1 MNSRMEWNKLMT
13 DKRLKAE
20 TYENLD
26 FDARNEFQ
34 RDTDRIVFSSSFRRL
49 QDKTQVFPLPIND
62 FVHTRLTHSLEVASV
77 GRSLGKLVGSFIVNK
92 GETAGTSLT
101 SDDFGNVV
109 SAACY
114 SHDIGNPPFGHSGE
128 KAIGTYFTSEKGK
141 EIIKSLS
148 LSQKFDLEMFEGN
161 AAGFRILTN
170 DHPSMIE
177 GGLRLTYAT
186 LGAFSK
192 YPTSSVKPKY
202 NELGISV
209 SKRKSHSKFGYF
221 QSESAIME
229 EVANECGLIQ
239 LSASDSETKSWC
251 RHPLTFLMEAADT
264 ICYYIIDLE
273 DGHKIKI
280 ISTEEAEELLFAI
293 VNESPDT
300 RCDKNDWRSISHP
313 DERIGALR
321 AKAINT
327 LAYESYST
335 FKENYEAMM
344 MGTFDKEIPD
354 IIHSNKHLEK
364 IKEKSIEHLYNHLN
378 VVEVELAGYKVL
390 GGLVDIF
397 LGAVLN
403 PKQIP
408 NNKLLKILPK
418 QFQIDNLAEEDIY
431 LKAMKVC
438 DYVSRMTDSH
448 AIDLYR
454 KLMGIELPNY

>member
-1 MNSRMEWNKLMT
+1 MKWSKLMT
-13 DKRLKAE
+13 DRRLKAK
-20 TYENLD
+20 TYDNLD

-34 RDTDRIVFSSSFRRL
+34 RDIDRIVFSSAFRRL

-77 GRSLGKLVGSFIVNK
+77 GRSLGKLVGSYIVK
-92 GETAGTSLT
+92 QGETSDTTLT

-109 SAACY
+109 AAACY
-114 SHDIGNPPFGHSGE
+114 AHDIGNPPFGHSGE
-128 KAIGTYFTSEKGK
+128 KAIGTYFISEKGK
-141 EIIKSLS
+141 EIIKDLTP
-148 LSQKFDLEMFEGN
+148 SQKKDLEQFEGN

-170 DHPSMIE
+170 DHPSKIE

-192 YPTSSVKPKY
+192 YPTASVKPKY
-202 NELGISV
+202 NELGLSFT
-209 SKRKSHSKFGYF
+209 KRKSHSKFGYF
-221 QSESAIME
+221 QSESSIMQ

-239 LSASDSETKSWC
+239 LSSKESDTTSWC

-280 ISTEEAEELLFAI
+280 MDTEEVEDLLFSI

-300 RCDKNDWRSISHP
+300 RCDKNDWKSIKHT

-327 LAYESYST
+327 LVYESYSV

-344 MGTFDKEIPD
+344 TGNFDTEIPD
-354 IIHSNKHLEK
+354 IIHSSKHLEK
-364 IKEKSIEHLYNHLN
+364 IKDKSIENLYNHIN

-403 PKQIP
+403 PKQTP
-408 NNKLLKILPK
+408 NNKLLKLLPK
-418 QFQIDNLAEEDIY
+418 QFQLDNSDDNDIY
-431 LKAMKVC
+431 MKAMKVC

>member
-1 MNSRMEWNKLMT
+1 MTMRMNWSKLMT
-13 DKRLKAE
+13 DRRLKAK
-20 TYENLD
+20 TYDNLD

-34 RDTDRIVFSSSFRRL
+34 RDIDRIVFSSAFRRL

-77 GRSLGKLVGSFIVNK
+77 GRSLGKLVGNFIVK
-92 GETAGTSLT
+92 QGETSGTSLT

-109 SAACY
+109 AAACY
-114 SHDIGNPPFGHSGE
+114 AHDIGNPPFGHSGE

-141 EIIKSLS
+141 ELIKDLTP
-148 LSQKFDLEMFEGN
+148 SQKVDLEQFEGN

-170 DHPSMIE
+170 DHPSKIE

-192 YPTSSVKPKY
+192 YPTSSVRPNY
-202 NELGISV
+202 NDLGLAV
-209 SKRKSHSKFGYF
+209 EKRKSHSKFGYF
-221 QSESAIME
+221 QSESNIME

-239 LSASDSETKSWC
+239 LSSMESKTLSWC

-280 ISTEEAEELLFAI
+280 IKTEEAEELLFSI

-300 RCDKNDWRSISHP
+300 RCDKNDWKAIKNP

-327 LAYESYST
+327 LVYESYSV
-335 FKENYEAMM
+335 FKEKYEEIMT
-344 MGTFDKEIPD
+344 GNFDTEIPD
-354 IIHSNKHLEK
+354 IIHSSNHL
-364 IKEKSIEHLYNHLN
+364 KSIEDKSIETLYNHIN

-403 PKQIP
+403 PKQTP
-408 NNKLLKILPK
+408 NTKFLTLLPK
-418 QFQIDNLAEEDIY
+418 QFQVDKTDDNDIY
-431 LKAMKVC
+431 MKAMKVC

>member
-1 MNSRMEWNKLMT
+1 MNPRMEWSKLMT
-13 DKRLKAE
+13 DKRLKAT
-20 TYENLD
+20 TYANLD

-34 RDTDRIVFSSSFRRL
+34 RDIDRIVFSSSFRRL

-77 GRSLGKLVGSFIVNK
+77 GRSLGKLVGNFIVDR
-92 GETAGTSLT
+92 GETKGTSLT

-141 EIIKSLS
+141 EIIKSLTP
-148 LSQKFDLEMFEGN
+148 SQRKDLEMFEGN

-170 DHPSMIE
+170 DHPSKVE

-192 YPTSSVKPKY
+192 YPTGSVKSKY
-202 NELGISV
+202 NELGKSIDN
-209 SKRKSHSKFGYF
+209 RKSHSKFGYF
-221 QSESAIME
+221 QSESSLIE

-239 LSASDSETKSWC
+239 LSTDDSEVKSWC

-300 RCDKNDWRSISHP
+300 RCDKNDWKSIAHP

-327 LAYESYST
+327 LVYESYST
-335 FKENYEAMM
+335 FKENYDGMM
-344 MGTFDKEIPD
+344 TGNFDKEIPD
-354 IIHSNKHLEK
+354 IFHSKKHLDK
-364 IKEKSIEHLYNHLN
+364 IKEMSIENLYNHVN
-378 VVEVELAGYKVL
+378 VVEVEWL
-390 GGLVDIF
+390 DI
-397 LGAVLN
+397 
-403 PKQIP
+403 K
-408 NNKLLKILPK
+408 
-418 QFQIDNLAEEDIY
+418 Y
-431 LKAMKVC
+431 
-438 DYVSRMTDSH
+438 
-448 AIDLYR
+448 
-454 KLMGIELPNY
+454 